1 MSAECVK
8 DKRILNCHPG
18 IIPAIRGLDA
28 FKWAIYEMKPIGV
41 TLHFIDT
48 EVDAGEVIAVVPT
61 EVYITDSLI
70 TLARRHYEN
79 EIEVLSNF
87 DEYLRNP
94 QNTFKDIEKG
104 EPHKR
109 MPLNIEKEMVRR
121 FSEYVERYGRI
132 N

>member
-1 MSAECVK
+1 M
-8 DKRILNCHPG
+8 
-18 IIPAIRGLDA
+18 
-28 FKWAIYEMKPIGV
+28 F
-41 TLHFIDT
+41 
-48 EVDAGEVIAVVPT
+48 
-61 EVYITDSLI
+61 
-70 TLARRHYEN
+70 